1 MPSAAPTS
9 PPTLAFT
16 LDESSRHYPGWRVV
30 FACFVMAALV
40 WGFGFY
46 GHGFYLAELQRSH
59 GWPTSLIAGA
69 STLYYLFSALL
80 VVFISD
86 AIRCFGVRACTL
98 TGAFTLAGSVAALP
112 FITEPWQVVAA
123 YLVMAFAWATMS
135 LGAINNILGLWFE
148 SKRGLAISLALN
160 GASFGGIVIVPA
172 LVFLSGA
179 TSFTTAML
187 AGAALVVVL
196 MLTVAFAILG
206 TRAPRVPTD
215 ERVLLAATPESP
227 SSRAQVWTRAS
238 ALRSLAF
245 WNVSGAFSVAITSQ
259 AGFLVHQIAFLEPAI
274 GRYAAGIAVAIT
286 TSMAIVGRL
295 VLGALSERINQR
307 TASAVSLAAQ
317 AAALAVMTQT
327 QDPATLFGA
336 CAVYGFS
343 VGNVITFPSLI
354 VQHEFPA
361 AAFGMLMGLST
372 GISQFTY
379 AFGPG
384 LLGLV
389 RDATGGYGAALAVC
403 IALNLIAAVI
413 VLRPPR
419 STV

>member
-1 MPSAAPTS
+1 M
-9 PPTLAFT
+9 
-16 LDESSRHYPGWRVV
+16 
-30 FACFVMAALV
+30 
-40 WGFGFY
+40 
-46 GHGFYLAELQRSH
+46 
-59 GWPTSLIAGA
+59 
-69 STLYYLFSALL
+69 
-80 VVFISD
+80 VFISD
-86 AIRCFGVRACTL
+86 AIRRFGVRACAL

-112 FITEPWQVVAA
+112 FITEPWQLVAA

-135 LGAINNILGLWFE
+135 LGAINIILGLWFE
-148 SKRGLAISLALN
+148 RKRGLAISLALN

-179 TSFTTAML
+179 TSFATAML
-187 AGAALVVVL
+187 AGAALVLAL
-196 MLTVAFAILG
+196 MLPVAFAILG
-206 TRAPRVPTD
+206 ARVP
-215 ERVLLAATPESP
+215 RPPAADRTGLQPKDDTGSEPQSE
-227 SSRAQVWTRAS
+227 WTRAS

-245 WNVSGAFSVAITSQ
+245 WSVSGPFSLAITSQ

-327 QDPATLFGA
+327 QDATTLLGA